1 MKLSLLKIDSMYK
14 YLRDGGKCNIK
25 YLGMDEDKY
34 KFAIVMANGK
44 QFGPAGRLT
53 EYEVSKYVQA

>member
-1 MKLSLLKIDSMYK
+1 MNASRLKIDGMYK
-14 YLRDGGKCNIK
+14 YMRDGGKSNIK

-34 KFAIVMANGK
+34 KFAAIMANGK

-53 EYEVSKYVQA
+53 EYEVLKYVQP

>member
-1 MKLSLLKIDSMYK
+1 MRINKLKIDTFYNFVK
-14 YLRDGGKCNIK
+14 DGSKQAIK

-34 KFAIVMANGK
+34 KFTPINKNGK
-44 QFGPAGRLT
+44 QFGVANGLT